1 MAIENTEHAETVSKD
16 ELLSVSVVIC
26 AYTEDRW
33 KVMVKA
39 ITASMAQS
47 HLPAQIILVIDHNR
61 LLYER
66 CIAARETWQALGTS
80 EILVLQNESRKG
92 LGGART
98 IGTEACTGEAVV
110 FLDDDAVPSLN
121 WLEELVRPFCRENVM
136 MTSGWIDPKWVT
148 NRPAWFPD
156 EFMWVIGCSYEG
168 LPEDGAVIRNPIGA
182 SMAIRKSIIDVVGMF
197 ESRLGRNR
205 TDGNG
210 CEETEYAIRAHQQ
223 FPEMVVIHA
232 ALSTVQ
238 HLVPASRTTLRYFFT
253 RCWREGR
260 SKAILV
266 DIAGQSDSL
275 SAERSYVASVLPRG
289 VAKGLRRLSTWGRS
303 AAIIGGALVTAV
315 GYAVTR
321 LRLTLTGSA

>member
-1 MAIENTEHAETVSKD
+1 MALTNPEHAEMAKND
-16 ELLSVSVVIC
+16 QLLSASVVIC

-33 KVMVKA
+33 EVMVEA
-39 ITASMAQS
+39 ITASMTQS
-47 HLPAQIILVIDHNR
+47 HLPVQVILVIDHNHT
-61 LLYER
+61 LYER
-66 CIAARETWQALGTS
+66 CLAARETWQTIAPL
-80 EILVLQNESRKG
+80 EILVLENQSRKG

-98 IGTEACTGEAVV
+98 IGTEACTSQTVV
-110 FLDDDAVPSLN
+110 FLDDDAVPSST
-121 WLEELVRPFCRENVM
+121 WLQELIRPFTRDDVM

-156 EFMWVIGCSYEG
+156 EFLWVVGCSYEG

-182 SMAIRKSIIDVVGMF
+182 SMAIRMSIIDKVGMF
-197 ESRLGRNR
+197 ESRLGRNQ

-210 CEETEYAIRAHQQ
+210 CEETEYAIRAHQM
-223 FPEMVVIHA
+223 FPEMVVVHA
-232 ALSTVQ
+232 ARSTVQ
-238 HLVPASRTTLRYFFT
+238 HLAPASRTTLQYFFT

-289 VAKGLRRLSTWGRS
+289 VVKGLRRLSTWGRS
-303 AAIIGGALVTAV
+303 LAIIGGALMTAA
-315 GYAVTR
+315 GYAITR
-321 LRLTLTGSA
+321 LRLAVTGRA